1 MLWTLAAVDDLLAS
15 RRPVRAPKRRE
26 RGKLGRNFFSR
37 RGLKR
42 KVGWRAQRS
51 SHAHTQSPSQTN
63 ISYLL
68 YTSYLETCRHLCPS
82 VVSSD
87 QSVMSQES
95 QSREHF
101 QRSTASSIIVGSEV
115 MLGGRSPSVT
125 AAIRTCPVFCFDA
138 RPRWKVNRHQE
149 KVHRPFCEA
158 KARTVGRTNQFE
170 LHVLVLYSGSGNS
183 LPEIRVF

>member
-87 QSVMSQES
+87 QSVMSLCGVLPAPS
-95 QSREHF
+95 F
-101 QRSTASSIIVGSEV
+101 GLVPLVLLLFLVGDPLEEP
-115 MLGGRSPSVT
+115 LGGLHVVFNPCML
-125 AAIRTCPVFCFDA
+125 IRTLC
-138 RPRWKVNRHQE
+138 RRR
-149 KVHRPFCEA
+149 
-158 KARTVGRTNQFE
+158 
-170 LHVLVLYSGSGNS
+170 
-183 LPEIRVF
+183 